1 MFLIALGTFG
11 PLTGRGLTQ
20 NATWRWLFILGDITT
35 VIAMAG
41 TLAFYHPPR
50 RIFQDRTK
58 LQVIS
63 ELDYLGLFLYTA
75 GVTLFLLGIGWAGQ
89 QHPWKSASVI
99 APIVIGLI
107 SFLAAFAWSFS
118 GRPSRPLLPLRLF
131 KQWRAYTTVA
141 IIGFTSGLAHIALT
155 TFVPQQ
161 IAYVFT
167 HDAILAGWY
176 NVPIGFGA
184 CIGGPIL
191 GPLIPRIKHIPL
203 QFLMANAIQALSCGL
218 LALATPDRI
227 AGGIVLQ
234 TISNIPFTW
243 IIILSYTTVGLHVP
257 QREIGLAYGML
268 GAIRYLGG
276 AVGSTIFNTI
286 LNAKVSHYIPVR
298 VATAVVPLGYP
309 AQDVGK
315 LIRAISSRVPAALA
329 PFPKDVVGAA
339 VDAMRWGYS
348 DAFCWVW
355 YASVPFFVVACI
367 VSPFVLDPS
376 PYFTNH
382 TAVVSTDKALAVR
395 LGREEESAEKDGK
408 IEHRE

>member
-1 MFLIALGTFG
+1 MPQWFCSESELEQHSCKSAEWTRIWYCQTNNGISTYAGISEILPHKWRAYGLASTEMFLIALGTFG

-89 QHPWKSASVI
+89 QHPWKSAAVI

-118 GRPSRPLLPLRLF
+118 GRHGRPLLPLRLF

-191 GPLIPRIKHIPL
+191 GPLIPRIFSL
-203 QFLMANAIQALSCGL
+203 
-218 LALATPDRI
+218 
-227 AGGIVLQ
+227 
-234 TISNIPFTW
+234 
-243 IIILSYTTVGLHVP
+243 
-257 QREIGLAYGML
+257 
-268 GAIRYLGG
+268 
-276 AVGSTIFNTI
+276 
-286 LNAKVSHYIPVR
+286 
-298 VATAVVPLGYP
+298 
-309 AQDVGK
+309 
-315 LIRAISSRVPAALA
+315 
-329 PFPKDVVGAA
+329 
-339 VDAMRWGYS
+339 
-348 DAFCWVW
+348 
-355 YASVPFFVVACI
+355 
-367 VSPFVLDPS
+367 
-376 PYFTNH
+376 
-382 TAVVSTDKALAVR
+382 
-395 LGREEESAEKDGK
+395 
-408 IEHRE
+408 